1 MNLPKK
7 KKVKLLTDKNALVKE
22 LKEVEWIKNPFIYS
36 QIRGD
41 FTLIQTQ
48 IMISIVS
55 KLQDKVNEYINYKS
69 GTYQLELPF
78 VGDAR
83 EGEVEF
89 LIKLSDLGIR
99 KDMYRDLE
107 DACEKLLKMIVSYTK
122 VESSGREYMVM
133 ANIFSRIEIP
143 KDQVKSD
150 DTEMQFKN
158 KERRSGLLKVYMLKN
173 NFMEVFDM
181 RKGYVEHIKK
191 IVPLCRKKR
200 TPRLYIYLSRW
211 KDVGHKLVDYNE
223 LKEYLGVLSLDAK
236 RTKIQEDQ
244 YPLYSLFASK
254 VLDVVKAEMDALAT
268 MNEIDFTFS
277 YVPKYNDG
285 RKRGNPDGILFNIT
299 LSDIGM
305 QKKRKAALDKTSNTS
320 QKLLKEEYKLTD
332 ADVFSLYSGLTPE
345 QVPLVNAEVFNLR
358 DRLQT
363 IKMNNPKLYVI
374 QSMRN
379 YIETIRPMV
388 CEIEDATEKESG
400 EDNHLTED
408 DKQMWDGFMKL
419 VKDTVD
425 KIEFDTFWAYTD
437 IKSADDKTITIS
449 VPTKFVAEH
458 IFKSISGRVNICWMS
473 VFGEGVKVLF
483 DIKEKY

>member
-1 MNLPKK
+1 
-7 KKVKLLTDKNALVKE
+7 
-22 LKEVEWIKNPFIYS
+22 
-36 QIRGD
+36 
-41 FTLIQTQ
+41 
-48 IMISIVS
+48 
-55 KLQDKVNEYINYKS
+55 
-69 GTYQLELPF
+69 
-78 VGDAR
+78 
-83 EGEVEF
+83 
-89 LIKLSDLGIR
+89 
-99 KDMYRDLE
+99 
-107 DACEKLLKMIVSYTK
+107 
-122 VESSGREYMVM
+122 
-133 ANIFSRIEIP
+133 
-143 KDQVKSD
+143 
-150 DTEMQFKN
+150 
-158 KERRSGLLKVYMLKN
+158 
-173 NFMEVFDM
+173 
-181 RKGYVEHIKK
+181 
-191 IVPLCRKKR
+191 
-200 TPRLYIYLSRW
+200 
-211 KDVGHKLVDYNE
+211 
-223 LKEYLGVLSLDAK
+223 
-236 RTKIQEDQ
+236 
-244 YPLYSLFASK
+244 
-254 VLDVVKAEMDALAT
+254 
-268 MNEIDFTFS
+268 
-277 YVPKYNDG
+277 
-285 RKRGNPDGILFNIT
+285 
-299 LSDIGM
+299 M